1 MATPIAIITL
11 LLVAAVS
18 LLIIRT
24 GAIALVMT
32 GMAREIAS
40 FQASSA
46 FSGAGFTTDEAERAL
61 ATPQRRAIVKTL
73 IRAGSIGIVT
83 SVASLALWFTQVN
96 TFAGPQVAYL
106 VVGAVVLGL
115 FARSRW
121 FNRLIT
127 PGIEW
132 ALNRTTALEFND
144 YTHLLEFREG
154 YRIAELET
162 EDNDWLAGGSL
173 GSLDLDAEGV
183 MILGINRRDG
193 SYISPP
199 DPDYTLQSGDTLT
212 AYGKK
217 DRLVELS
224 ERTEDDERA
233 HTEAIE
239 DHELNTEEGEFPTY
253 S

>member
-1 MATPIAIITL
+1 MATPVALISL

-18 LLIIRT
+18 LLIIRA
-24 GAIALVMT
+24 GSVALVMT
-32 GMAREIAS
+32 GMARDVAS

-61 ATPQRRAIVKTL
+61 ATPERRAIVKTL

-83 SVASLALWFTQVN
+83 AVASLALWFTQIN
-96 TFAGPQVAYL
+96 TFAGPRVAYL
-106 VVGAVVLGL
+106 VIGAVVLGA

-132 ALNRTTALEFND
+132 ALNRTTSLEFRD
-144 YTHLLEFREG
+144 YTHLLEFQED
-154 YRIAELET
+154 YRVAELEAT
-162 EDNDWLAGGSL
+162 DNDWLAGGSL

-183 MILGINRRDG
+183 MILGINRQDG

-199 DPDYTLQSGDTLT
+199 DPDYTLQAGDTLT
-212 AYGKK
+212 VYGKK
-217 DRLVELS
+217 DRLVELAG
-224 ERTEDDERA
+224 RKEDDETA
-233 HTEAIE
+233 HDEAVE
-239 DHELNTEEGEFPTY
+239 DHGRDDANRFQAY